1 MQISKLTKE
10 QQKKEAKAIKTGW
23 NRLDEKTQAKL
34 RSLGI
39 RSLGRTPG
47 KLLTAKGAIPGVL
60 GSFGTVWGKLSMKG
74 DKAEANMGFRPK
86 EGATGV
92 LLSRRR
98 YVDDNGK
105 VRSGIF
111 AMSLMPWKPTVT
123 KDAKRGHLRMN
134 VLGKMAS
141 NYTKDMIYPIWEPL
155 VKYKNMKPYTGY
167 HYFMSVN
174 NQNIGNDLRWE
185 KLQISRGPLSPP
197 KCVCANRYDM
207 DKKEIQLFVPRTM
220 GRKPITVNQVGIG
233 IFDRITG
240 DFFHISPEQ
249 FNEELEQKL
258 KASGLTVSDLE
269 RVRVNSVIEPLRFR
283 WEIRE
288 VMESMDF
295 IVEGTK
301 KERVDL
307 GIKSVEEK
315 KKEIRSMIPVA
326 SQQLGAFGVVPK
338 RWVVSQQLKN
348 PNVREVVIEYD
359 NPYIKQSKRM
369 RSEHLRFYIH
379 YYYKRISSETGKP
392 EYSPSICRRV
402 ITSSPGNEE
411 DRIDGKHS
419 VPVVVEII

>member
-1 MQISKLTKE
+1 M
-10 QQKKEAKAIKTGW
+10 KKFEEIKTGW
-23 NRLDEKTQAKL
+23 ARLDKKKQDKL
-34 RSLGI
+34 RAMRI

-47 KLLTAKGAIPGVL
+47 KLLTANGAIPGTL
-60 GSFGTVWGKLSMKG
+60 GSFGTVYGKLSWTG

-98 YVDDNGK
+98 YVDNNGK
-105 VRSGIF
+105 VKSGIF

-123 KDAKRGHLRMN
+123 KDAKCGHLRMN
-134 VLGKMAS
+134 VLGRMAS
-141 NYTKDMIYPIWEPL
+141 NYNRDMIYPIWEPL
-155 VKYKNMKPYTGY
+155 VKNKNMKPYTGY

-185 KLQISRGPLSPP
+185 KLQISRGVLNPP

-207 DKKEIQLFVPRTM
+207 DKKEIQIFVPRTM
-220 GRKPITVNQVGIG
+220 GRNPITVNQVGIG

-249 FNEELEQKL
+249 FNEELEKKL
-258 KASGLTVSDLE
+258 KASGLTVNDLE
-269 RVRVNSVIEPLRFR
+269 RVRVNSVIEPLRFK
-283 WEIRE
+283 WQIRE

-295 IVEGTK
+295 
-301 KERVDL
+301 RVWNSDF
-307 GIKSVEEK
+307 GIKETEK
-315 KKEIRSMIPVA
+315 RSMKEHRVN
-326 SQQLGAFGVVPK
+326 LGVYGVVPK
-338 RWVVSQQLKN
+338 REIVSQKAN
-348 PNVREVVIEYD
+348 FREVVIEYEK
-359 NPYIKQSKRM
+359 PYIKRGKRM

-379 YYYKRISSETGKP
+379 YYYKRVSPETGKP

-402 ITSSPGNEE
+402 IRGLPGNEE

-419 VPVVVEII
+419 VPVVIEVF